1 MTVGAHDS
9 APLETSGGSPAPC
22 DESLARFLRYSHIFS
37 SAVRDI
43 LEDKFV
49 SEVSPHPLSRAQ
61 FRLLKLVALGS
72 APQVGEAASSL
83 GLSAAATSKNLDA
96 LERLDLVTRSHSPHD
111 RRATLL
117 SPSRRGRRLVQDYEH
132 LTETRLAPVV
142 EELGCERLDLLCEL
156 LQKVCLDLLR
166 WQGEQGGTCLRC
178 AGYYDAEC
186 PVGEILGGCPSSES
200 NLKKSAREQ
209 AADDSAGSQ
218 GSER

>member
-1 MTVGAHDS
+1 
-9 APLETSGGSPAPC
+9 
-22 DESLARFLRYSHIFS
+22 
-37 SAVRDI
+37 VRDI

-61 FRLLKLVALGS
+61 FRLLKLVALGG

-96 LERLDLVTRSHSPHD
+96 LERLDLVTRSDSPHD

-117 SPSRRGRRLVQDYEH
+117 SPSRRGRRLVHDYEK
-132 LTETRLAPVV
+132 LTEERLAPVV
-142 EELGCERLDLLCEL
+142 EELRGERLDLLCEL
-156 LQKVCLDLLR
+156 LEKVCLDLLQ

-178 AGYYDAEC
+178 AGYYQEEC
-186 PVGEILGGCPSSES
+186 PVGEIQGGCPSYES

-209 AADDSAGSQ
+209 AGVEPAPPQ
-218 GSER
+218 GSVR